1 MNTEIIDT
9 LAKGSVESFNLG
21 VQLERK
27 RVLELL
33 QKMSDIAF
41 ATQSEVGGHTVWA
54 IEHAIELIKETGQ

>member
-1 MNTEIIDT
+1 MNTEIINT

-21 VQLERK
+21 VQVERK

-41 ATQSEVGGHTVWA
+41 ATQTEVGNHTAWA
-54 IEHAIELIKETGQ
+54 IENAIKRIKETT